1 MTDEQKDEHKGWID
15 QLLMNQLIRILT
27 DFILGILALF
37 STDRN
42 ITKPN
47 RPLKDL
53 LDRWFK
59 KNE

>member
-1 MTDEQKDEHKGWID
+1 MTDDDKQKGWID

-27 DFILGILALF
+27 DFILGILKLF
-37 STDRN
+37 STDKN
-42 ITKPN
+42 ITKPK

-59 KNE
+59 K